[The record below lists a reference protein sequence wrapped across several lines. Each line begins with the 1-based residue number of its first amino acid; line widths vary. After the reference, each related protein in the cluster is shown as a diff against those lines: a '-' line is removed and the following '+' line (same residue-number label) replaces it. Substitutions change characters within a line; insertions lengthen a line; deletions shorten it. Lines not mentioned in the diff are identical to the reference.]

1 MGVGQWVALTGRQG
15 RRDTAFNARVFRYQ
29 AGNLRGDRN
38 TVFDGF
44 MTVMNQGGW
53 DMWVLLVLSVVVIAI
68 VIERLVFFW
77 SQHTDTKGLLRTLG
91 QKIAADDLD
100 GAIKVCQAA
109 KGMLPRILEFGL
121 RRGEK
126 NRADITDALSIALM
140 EHLNALERNLP
151 IIGTVAVIAPFVGLA
166 GTVLGIIKAFQD
178 IALKGNSSP
187 AVVAG
192 GVSEALITTFSGLV
206 VAIVAVVFFNY
217 FKSRIKNYNQ
227 EMIVA
232 ANQLAEMLHFHN
244 TGAPIPTDL
253 YQPAKSGK

>member
-1 MGVGQWVALTGRQG
+1 MSVMRQG
-15 RRDTAFNARVFRYQ
+15 GV
-29 AGNLRGDRN
+29 
-38 TVFDGF
+38 
-44 MTVMNQGGW
+44 
-53 DMWVLLVLSVVVIAI
+53 DMWILLILSIAVVAI
-68 VIERLVFFW
+68 VIERLVFFA
-77 SQHTDTKGLLRTLG
+77 SQHGDTKGLLRAIG
-91 QKIAADDLD
+91 QKIASDDLD
-100 GAIKVCQAA
+100 GAIKICQQN

-140 EHLNALERNLP
+140 EHLNALERNLG

-178 IALKGNSSP
+178 IALKGNSTP
-187 AVVAG
+187 AVVEA

-206 VAIVAVVFFNY
+206 VAIVAVIFFNY
-217 FKSRIKNYNQ
+217 FKSRIKAYNQ

-244 TGAPIPTDL
+244 TGAPIPTEL
-253 YQPAKSGK
+253 YQPSKTGA

>member
-1 MGVGQWVALTGRQG
+1 MDLMR
-15 RRDTAFNARVFRYQ
+15 
-29 AGNLRGDRN
+29 
-38 TVFDGF
+38 
-44 MTVMNQGGW
+44 QGGW
-53 DMWVLLVLSVVVIAI
+53 DMWLLLVISVIGLAVA
-68 VIERLVFFW
+68 IERLVFFA
-77 SQHTDTKGLLRTLG
+77 SQHGDTKGLLRAIG
-91 QKIAADDLD
+91 QKIATDDLD
-100 GAIKVCQAA
+100 GAVKVCQAQ

-140 EHLNALERNLP
+140 EHLNALERNLA
-151 IIGTVAVIAPFVGLA
+151 IIGTIAVIAPFVGLF

-178 IALKGNSSP
+178 IALKGNSTP
-187 AVVAG
+187 AVVAA
-192 GVSEALITTFSGLV
+192 GVSEALITTATGLIIAV
-206 VAIVAVVFFNY
+206 IAVVFFNY

-253 YQPAKSGK
+253 YKPTQTGAK

>member
-1 MGVGQWVALTGRQG
+1 
-15 RRDTAFNARVFRYQ
+15 
-29 AGNLRGDRN
+29 
-38 TVFDGF
+38 VFDGF
-44 MTVMNQGGW
+44 MSVMHQGGL
-53 DMWVLLVLSVVVIAI
+53 DMWILLVLSIVVVAI
-68 VIERLVFFW
+68 VIERWVFFA
-77 SQHTDTKGLLRTLG
+77 SQHGDTKGLLRAIG
-91 QKIAADDLD
+91 QKIATDDLD
-100 GAIKVCQAA
+100 GAIKVCQSN

-140 EHLNALERNLP
+140 EHLNSLERNLG

-178 IALKGNSSP
+178 IALKGNSTP
-187 AVVAG
+187 AVVAA
-192 GVSEALITTFSGLV
+192 GVSEALLTTFSGLV

-217 FKSRIKNYNQ
+217 FKSRIKAYNQ

-244 TGAPIPTDL
+244 TGAPIPTEL
-253 YQPAKSGK
+253 YQPKSAAK

>member
-1 MGVGQWVALTGRQG
+1 MSVMRQG
-15 RRDTAFNARVFRYQ
+15 GV
-29 AGNLRGDRN
+29 
-38 TVFDGF
+38 
-44 MTVMNQGGW
+44 
-53 DMWVLLVLSVVVIAI
+53 DMWILLILSIAVIAI
-68 VIERLVFFW
+68 VIERLVFFA
-77 SQHTDTKGLLRTLG
+77 SQHGDTKGLLRAIG

-100 GAIKVCQAA
+100 GAIKICQSN

-140 EHLNALERNLP
+140 EHLNALERNLG

-178 IALKGNSSP
+178 IALKGNSTP
-187 AVVAG
+187 AVVAA

-206 VAIVAVVFFNY
+206 VAIVAVIFFNY
-217 FKSRIKNYNQ
+217 FKSRIKAYNQ

-244 TGAPIPTDL
+244 TGAPIPTEL
-253 YQPAKSGK
+253 YQPKSAAK